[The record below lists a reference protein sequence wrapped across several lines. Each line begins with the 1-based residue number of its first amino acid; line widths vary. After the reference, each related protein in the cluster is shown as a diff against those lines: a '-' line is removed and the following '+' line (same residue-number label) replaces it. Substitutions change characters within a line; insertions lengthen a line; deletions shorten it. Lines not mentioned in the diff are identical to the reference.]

1 MRDWRLHLVDWMKE
15 TQNDMSYGFDV
26 PMASRTTFRVGGPAD
41 ALVEPATMEQSI
53 ALLEWAKYLDN
64 VPVTVIGGG
73 SNLLVLDGGI
83 EGLVVV
89 IGERFASYNVHATS
103 GVVRAEAGVRLSE
116 LSRAAAE
123 VGLGGLEFASG
134 IPGTLGGALVMNAGA
149 YGSEMDKVV
158 TRVQAYGLAKLPE
171 YPQWIDKSDLA
182 FGYRHSIFLEQQQ
195 AFLIGSVELQLLP
208 GQNSESIK
216 ATMRELALQ
225 RNSKQPLMY
234 PSAGSSFKRPEGHF
248 AGQLIETAGLKGYR
262 VGDAQVSELHAGFIL
277 NVGNASADDIVRVLE
292 HVRHQVLL
300 MHGVELELELRIL
313 GTATKRSVLSPNI
326 GTMGAL

>member
-41 ALVEPATMEQSI
+41 LLVEPSTMEQCI
-53 ALLEWAKYLDN
+53 ALMEWVRQCDN

-83 EGLVVV
+83 EGLVIV
-89 IGERFASYNVHATS
+89 IGEHFASYKVHATS
-103 GVVRAEAGVRLSE
+103 GIITADAGVRLSE

-123 VGLGGLEFASG
+123 AGLGGLEFASG

-158 TRVQAYGLAKLPE
+158 TRVQAYGIAHLPT
-171 YPQWIDKSDLA
+171 YPMWIDKADLA
-182 FGYRHSIFLEQQQ
+182 FQYRHSVFLEQQG
-195 AFLIGSVELQLLP
+195 AFLIGSVELQLQP
-208 GQNSESIK
+208 GQDAEAIK
-216 ATMRELALQ
+216 ATMRDLAQQ
-225 RNSKQPLMY
+225 RNSKQPLNY
-234 PSAGSSFKRPEGHF
+234 PSAGSTFKRPTGHF

-262 VGDAQVSELHAGFIL
+262 VGDAQVSELHAGFVL
-277 NVGNASADDIVRVLE
+277 NVGSASAEDIVHVLD
-292 HVRHQVLL
+292 HVQQQVLL
-300 MHGVELELELRIL
+300 QHGVELQLEVRIL
-313 GTATKRSVLSPNI
+313 GTSARRTALPSVEATRTL
-326 GTMGAL
+326 